1 MSEQLACR
9 FKYLCRSQ
17 KSGGGL
23 NEITK
28 DDIVELIDINGQEK
42 LLYKAFPV
50 NVAFLRGSYKDEY
63 ENITV
68 ENEVASLGGTS
79 IAQAAKN
86 SGGKVVVQVE
96 KIV

>member
-1 MSEQLACR
+1 MSIPEIR
-9 FKYLCRSQ
+9 
-17 KSGGGL
+17 GEL

-50 NVAFLRGSYKDEY
+50 NVAFLRGSYADEY
-63 ENITV
+63 GNITV
-68 ENEVASLGGTS
+68 ENEVASLEGTS